1 MPINCLQQCEFPF
14 LARFRLKGELKVH
27 IKLSLRGL
35 DALHEM
41 PKASYSSRRGS
52 DDDDFDDDDDEDFS
66 EDEDEEGGGA
76 ASVGIAIDPES
87 AKPKTLTRKEAIEIL
102 QSTRD
107 FSGVDLRKA
116 NLTKLD
122 FANCTFAGANLS
134 YVNFKDSNLEGCDF
148 SESSLWNAN
157 LEGANLTRANL
168 EDADLDYTKLRG
180 AVLYRANIR
189 RAQLPTDLIP
199 RDEIIRSV
207 NEGTKISR

>member
-1 MPINCLQQCEFPF
+1 M
-14 LARFRLKGELKVH
+14 H
-27 IKLSLRGL
+27 IKTSFSSV
-35 DALHEM
+35 DALLTK
-41 PKASYSSRRGS
+41 PVAQCSPRRG
-52 DDDDFDDDDDEDFS
+52 DDDDDDSDFDDDDFS
-66 EDEDEEGGGA
+66 EDEEDEEGGGA
-76 ASVGIAIDPES
+76 ASAGIAIDPES

-107 FSGVDLRKA
+107 FAGVDLRKA

-122 FANCTFAGANLS
+122 FSNCSFVGANLS

-199 RDEIIRSV
+199 RDEIMRSV